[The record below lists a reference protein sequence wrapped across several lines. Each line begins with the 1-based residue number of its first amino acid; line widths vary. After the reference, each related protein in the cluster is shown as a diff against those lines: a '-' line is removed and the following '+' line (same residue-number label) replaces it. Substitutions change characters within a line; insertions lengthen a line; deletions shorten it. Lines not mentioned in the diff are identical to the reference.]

1 MLLTY
6 ILKNDYMKE
15 TLIKKKLTLFHLGN
29 SNLSLNIKVFILFF
43 CDYNF
48 ENRHIMAS
56 FASAFSGRWFDLQ
69 WRRSRLYP
77 ADESE

>member
-1 MLLTY
+1 
-6 ILKNDYMKE
+6 MKK
-15 TLIKKKLTLFHLGN
+15 TLIKKKLTLIHLGN
-29 SNLSLNIKVFILFF
+29 SNLSLNIEVFILFF

-69 WRRSRLYP
+69 
-77 ADESE
+77 